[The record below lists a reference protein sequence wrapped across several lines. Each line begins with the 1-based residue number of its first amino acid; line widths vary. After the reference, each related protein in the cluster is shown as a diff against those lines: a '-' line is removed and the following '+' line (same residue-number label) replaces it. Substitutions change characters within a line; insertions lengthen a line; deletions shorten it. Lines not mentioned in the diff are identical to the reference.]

1 MAELVVKPKNKKE
14 EKVIKAFL
22 ESLEIE
28 YLTEVQE
35 EQALYKAMQKGK
47 KSKKLSD
54 KEKDNF
60 VKKLKSANISHHK
73 NF

>member
-1 MAELVVKPKNKKE
+1 MAELVIKTKNKKK
-14 EKVIKAFL
+14 EKVVKAFL

-47 KSKKLSD
+47 KSKTLTE
-54 KEKDNF
+54 KEKVSF
-60 VKKLKSANISHHK
+60 VKKLKSAK
-73 NF
+73 

>member
-1 MAELVVKPKNKKE
+1 MAELVVKPRNKKE

-60 VKKLKSANISHHK
+60 VKKLKSAK
-73 NF
+73 

>member
-60 VKKLKSANISHHK
+60 VKKLKSAK
-73 NF
+73 

>member
-35 EQALYKAMQKGK
+35 EQALYKAIQKGK

-60 VKKLKSANISHHK
+60 VKKLKSAK
-73 NF
+73 

>member
-1 MAELVVKPKNKKE
+1 MAELVIKTKNKKE
-14 EKVIKAFL
+14 EKVVKAFL

-47 KSKKLSD
+47 KSKTLTA
-54 KEKDNF
+54 KEKVSF
-60 VKKLKSANISHHK
+60 VKKLKSAK
-73 NF
+73 

>member
-1 MAELVVKPKNKKE
+1 MAELVIKTKNKKE
-14 EKVIKAFL
+14 EKVVKAFL

-47 KSKKLSD
+47 KSKTLTER
-54 KEKDNF
+54 EKVSF
-60 VKKLKSANISHHK
+60 VKKLKSAK
-73 NF
+73 

>member
-1 MAELVVKPKNKKE
+1 MAELVVKPRNKKE

-47 KSKKLSD
+47 MCKQLNQ
-54 KEKDNF
+54 KEK
-60 VKKLKSANISHHK
+60 VSLLTKLKSAK
-73 NF
+73 

>member
-35 EQALYKAMQKGK
+35 EQALYKAMQQGK
-47 KSKKLSD
+47 KSKKLNE
-54 KEKDNF
+54 KEKNAF
-60 VKKLKSANISHHK
+60 VKKLKSVK
-73 NF
+73 

>member
-14 EKVIKAFL
+14 EKVIKALL

-47 KSKKLSD
+47 KSK
-54 KEKDNF
+54 
-60 VKKLKSANISHHK
+60 
-73 NF
+73 